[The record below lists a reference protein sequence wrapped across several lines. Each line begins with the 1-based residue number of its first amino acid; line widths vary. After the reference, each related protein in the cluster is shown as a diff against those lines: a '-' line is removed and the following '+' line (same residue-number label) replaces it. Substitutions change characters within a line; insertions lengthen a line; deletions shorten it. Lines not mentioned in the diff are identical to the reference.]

1 MIDINNWKNNTNIIY
16 SEYNKTGFIHNLN
29 GPAII
34 WTDGFLSY
42 FIDGECIGNNLS
54 NKEFEQKIKELVF
67 K

>member
-1 MIDINNWKNNTNIIY
+1 MIDTNNWKNYTNIIY
-16 SEYNKTGFIHNLN
+16 LEHNNGFIHNLN

-34 WTDGFLSY
+34 WADGALSY
-42 FIDGECIGNNLS
+42 YIDGECIGNNLS